1 MNAAERMRSDS
12 SGSVTAAGGLERADQ
27 QQEEADRA
35 LAGPLRIAVAEV
47 SEAVRDYPVIS
58 LPKMLRETTHL
69 RISLV
74 PS

>member
-1 MNAAERMRSDS
+1 MGSREGHGLVNAAE
-12 SGSVTAAGGLERADQ
+12 G
-27 QQEEADRA
+27 A
-35 LAGPLRIAVAEV
+35 LAAAEAG
-47 SEAVRDYPVIS
+47 EAVREVITYPVIS